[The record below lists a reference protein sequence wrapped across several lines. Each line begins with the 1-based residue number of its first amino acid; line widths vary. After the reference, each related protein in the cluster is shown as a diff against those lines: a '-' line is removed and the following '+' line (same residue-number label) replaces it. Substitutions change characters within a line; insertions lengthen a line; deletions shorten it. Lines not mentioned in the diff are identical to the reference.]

1 MTTFQHIVESLER
14 SGLVVELPDSPP
26 ETIDGI
32 AEDSRRVGPG
42 WLFCAVEGTAED
54 GHAYLPDA
62 RSRGAAAA
70 IVTRRSDVLLPQIV
84 VSDSRAAVA
93 IAAAEWFGNPAG
105 DIEIVGITGTNGKST
120 TASLLQHLLNE
131 NGDTGVIGTLGAFD
145 GSGTA
150 VYEEGLT
157 TPGPVQLQ
165 ATLDHMRSIGVKKL
179 AMEVSSHA
187 LDQHRVDGLAFAS
200 AVFTNLTHDHLDYHA
215 SFEEYFEAK
224 QRLVRLVRDAGNV
237 VVNADEAVWSRLE
250 IPDEQRTIFYGV
262 SPTALVRGEDVQ
274 LRDDGSAFRVFFG
287 DESVDV
293 RTPLLG
299 SFNVSNALAAA
310 ATAWTSGVSV
320 SSIAAR
326 LADAPQV
333 SGRMERL
340 WAQQFLILRDYAHTP
355 DALRSAIGAARPLTR
370 GKLIVLFGCGGD
382 RDRRKRAPM
391 GSIAAAAADLA
402 IVTSDNPRT
411 EDPDRIIDDIVEGM
425 AGRAHLRITDRR
437 EAIGR
442 AIGMLHEGDCL
453 LLAGKGHETYQV
465 IGTDRSPFDEREIVA
480 DILGG
485 RAAS

>member
-1 MTTFQHIVESLER
+1 M
-14 SGLVVELPDSPP
+14 PDSPP
-26 ETIDGI
+26 DTIDGI

-42 WLFCAVEGTAED
+42 WLFCAVEGTVED
-54 GHAYLPDA
+54 GHAYLPHA
-62 RSRGAAAA
+62 RSRGAVAA

-93 IAAAEWFGNPAG
+93 IVAAEWFGNPAG

-120 TASLLQHLLNE
+120 TALLVQHLLNE

-187 LDQHRVDGLAFAS
+187 LDQHRVDALAFAS
-200 AVFTNLTHDHLDYHA
+200 GVFTNLTHDHLDYHT
-215 SFEEYFEAK
+215 SFDKYFEAK
-224 QRLVRLVRDAGNV
+224 QGLVNLVRDGGSV
-237 VVNADEAVWSRLE
+237 VVNADESVWSRLE
-250 IPDEQRTIFYGV
+250 IPDGRRTISYGV
-262 SPTALVRGEDVQ
+262 SPTALVRGEEVQ

-310 ATAWTSGVSV
+310 AAAWTSGVSV
-320 SSIAAR
+320 SSITAR
-326 LADAPQV
+326 LNDAPQV
-333 SGRMERL
+333 PGRMERL
-340 WAQQFLILRDYAHTP
+340 WARPFLILSDYAHTP
-355 DALRSAIGAARPLTR
+355 DALRRAIGATRLLTR
-370 GKLIVLFGCGGD
+370 GRLIVLFGCGGD
-382 RDRRKRAPM
+382 RDRQKRARM
-391 GSIAAAAADLA
+391 GSIATTDADLA
-402 IVTSDNPRT
+402 VVTSDNPRT
-411 EDPDRIIDDIVEGM
+411 EDPDRIIDDIVAGVG
-425 AGRAHLRITDRR
+425 GRAHLRITDRR

-442 AIGMLHEGDCL
+442 AIEMLEEGDCL

-465 IGTDRSPFDEREIVA
+465 IGTDRLPFDERAIVA